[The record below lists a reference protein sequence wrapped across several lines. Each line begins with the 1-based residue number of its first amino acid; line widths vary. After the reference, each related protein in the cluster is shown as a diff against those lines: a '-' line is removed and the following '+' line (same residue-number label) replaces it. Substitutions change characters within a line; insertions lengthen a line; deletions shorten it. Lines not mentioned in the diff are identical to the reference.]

1 MSSNSIEIRLITE
14 KDLATALVMQPQSL
28 ADWRHRGQGPRYLK
42 LGHLVR
48 YQVADVQTW
57 LNTLSKG
64 GAL

>member
-1 MSSNSIEIRLITE
+1 MSSNTMEIRLITE
-14 KDLATALVMQPQSL
+14 KDLATALVMRPQSL

-48 YQVADVQTW
+48 YQVADVQDW
-57 LNTLSKG
+57 LNTLGTG

>member
-1 MSSNSIEIRLITE
+1 MSSNSLEIRLITE
-14 KDLATALVMQPQSL
+14 KDLATALVMRPQSL

-48 YQVADVQTW
+48 YQVGDVQTW
-57 LNTLSKG
+57 LTTLSKG

>member
-14 KDLATALVMQPQSL
+14 KDLATALAMQPQSL
-28 ADWRHRGQGPRYLK
+28 ADWRHRGHGPPYLK

-48 YQVADVQTW
+48 YRVADVQDW
-57 LNTLSKG
+57 LDTLRAG